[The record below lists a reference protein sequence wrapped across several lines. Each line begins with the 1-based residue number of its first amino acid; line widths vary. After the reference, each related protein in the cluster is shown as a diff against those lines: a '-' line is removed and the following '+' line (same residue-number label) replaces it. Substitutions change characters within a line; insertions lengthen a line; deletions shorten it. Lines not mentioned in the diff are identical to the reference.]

1 ADTIGRTIG
10 SLLRQNYANWE
21 AIVVDDGSQD
31 HTMLVVKDLSDK
43 DSRISLLSQTNQG
56 VSAARNAGIAFAR
69 YEWLLFLD
77 ADDWISDRYF
87 EVFNQAE
94 ADYPNADVFH
104 CGWVRVAADGSLMIE
119 KYAPDHKDLFPVLAL
134 SCVFAIHSCL
144 FKRSLLSASGI
155 FDTSLATCEDWD
167 LWQRIARAGA
177 EFKFV
182 EREMAYYALRSGSLS
197 KNAEQFYKDLLLVLN
212 RGQVA
217 DARVSKPTKKY
228 QEGIKS
234 KYLPLTKI
242 ICTSWFIAHLIA
254 EGKDFTSPLEAIEN
268 HPVPFVEPAD
278 IAAIIFENSILPSN
292 QPLHYWPELWQHIG
306 ENIKEFLFALENL
319 THTKGLARKSLLK
332 LGRLIIQHGGNL
344 NYIAIEPFYVVRI

>member
-1 ADTIGRTIG
+1 MAYRQDILKIRILIPLPLREKKLPDQNSSPTHFINYPLINISVIIPSYNAADTIGRTIG

-155 FDTSLATCEDWD
+155 
-167 LWQRIARAGA
+167 
-177 EFKFV
+177 
-182 EREMAYYALRSGSLS
+182 
-197 KNAEQFYKDLLLVLN
+197 
-212 RGQVA
+212 
-217 DARVSKPTKKY
+217 
-228 QEGIKS
+228 
-234 KYLPLTKI
+234 
-242 ICTSWFIAHLIA
+242 
-254 EGKDFTSPLEAIEN
+254 
-268 HPVPFVEPAD
+268 
-278 IAAIIFENSILPSN
+278 
-292 QPLHYWPELWQHIG
+292 
-306 ENIKEFLFALENL
+306 
-319 THTKGLARKSLLK
+319 
-332 LGRLIIQHGGNL
+332 
-344 NYIAIEPFYVVRI
+344 